1 MNNLCKKVLRTL
13 SSRPFYRYG
22 GHIELIRV
30 KGVLWDAQGGM
41 SEMRTRVYS
50 RNFNQPINVIIALKL
65 HLGSIM
71 TC

>member
-1 MNNLCKKVLRTL
+1 MGYT
-13 SSRPFYRYG
+13 
-22 GHIELIRV
+22 
-30 KGVLWDAQGGM
+30 GGM